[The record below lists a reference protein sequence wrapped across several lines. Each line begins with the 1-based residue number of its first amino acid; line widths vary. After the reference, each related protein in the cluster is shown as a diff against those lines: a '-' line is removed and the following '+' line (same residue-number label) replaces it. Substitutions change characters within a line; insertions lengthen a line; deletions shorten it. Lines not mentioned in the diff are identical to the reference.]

1 MKLARLG
8 SILLAVAL
16 ALACSSTAPPQS
28 SYDHEANFG
37 ALKTFGWY
45 ADPAEDKGVGSAIVD
60 TRFVEVNVKKDVTE
74 VLKKKGF
81 QPAAADAT
89 PDFFAD
95 YHTRAAGIL
104 SRDVYGAYAWW
115 SMPVYMG
122 TQSQREAVLA
132 IDFRDGNKKLI
143 WRGWVSKLVG
153 SSPEKIARQIRSSV
167 EEILAKFP
175 PAPGQL

>member
-1 MKLARLG
+1 MKSLRIVLAPLG
-8 SILLAVAL
+8 AAL
-16 ALACSSTAPPQS
+16 ALACSTTPGPQS
-28 SYDHEANFG
+28 SFDHDANF
-37 ALKTFGWY
+37 ANLKTFSWY

-74 VLKKKGF
+74 VLGKKGI

-115 SMPVYMG
+115 SFPVYMG
-122 TQSQREAVLA
+122 TQNQREAVLA
-132 IDFRDGNKKLI
+132 IDFRDANKKLI

-153 SSPEKIARQIRSSV
+153 SSPEKIRRQIRQSV
-167 EEILAKFP
+167 EQILASFP
-175 PAPGQL
+175 PAPDKL